1 MTTDELKV
9 KINEMNNL
17 INYQQFD
24 KAKEIFDEIAPL
36 LIKSFSDVVCAINR
50 AFEEAFSWIEDFSI
64 EIIDDFVNAIILTYP
79 KKKVV
84 NLALYH
90 PRAKVRKKNKRR
102 IFKWL
107 HKMIYYD
114 FQYSAAKE
122 VIM

>member
-1 MTTDELKV
+1 MPTDELKA
-9 KINEMNNL
+9 KIN
-17 INYQQFD
+17 D
-24 KAKEIFDEIAPL
+24 
-36 LIKSFSDVVCAINR
+36 
-50 AFEEAFSWIEDFSI
+50 WIEDFPI
-64 EIIDDFVNAIILTYP
+64 EIIDDFVNAIISAYP

-107 HKMIYYD
+107 KKMLYYD
-114 FQYSAAKE
+114 FQHSAAKE

>member
-1 MTTDELKV
+1 MTTDELKA

-17 INYQQFD
+17 INYQQSD
-24 KAKEIFDEIAPL
+24 KAKEIFDEIAL
-36 LIKSFSDVVCAINR
+36 RLIKSFSDVACAINR
-50 AFEEAFSWIEDFSI
+50 DFEEFFSWIEDFHI
-64 EIIDDFVNAIILTYP
+64 EFIDNFVNAIISAYP

-90 PRAKVRKKNKRR
+90 PRPKIRKKNKRR

-107 HKMIYYD
+107 KKMLYYD
-114 FQYSAAKE
+114 FQHSAEKE